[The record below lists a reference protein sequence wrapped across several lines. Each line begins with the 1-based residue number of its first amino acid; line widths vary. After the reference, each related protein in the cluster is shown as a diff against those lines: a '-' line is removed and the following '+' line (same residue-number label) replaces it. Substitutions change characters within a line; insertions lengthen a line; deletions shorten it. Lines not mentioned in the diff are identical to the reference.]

1 MTDLAREQRR
11 LAALAKFEVMDTPRE
26 SAFDE
31 LAELVAAICEAPIGV
46 VNLIGECR
54 QFFKAEVGLGVR
66 ETPLDTSFCAH
77 ALLEKDFLLVPD
89 ATADPRFACN
99 PLVTGEPHIRFYA
112 GALLKTDEG
121 LPIGTLCVLDYQP
134 RQLSDV
140 QIRSIRVLARQVMAQ
155 LEQRLAARQVAASE
169 ARQRAIMDSAQDFAI
184 VTTDLDGHIVEWTS
198 GAKNVL
204 GWSRDEVIGKS
215 ASILFTD
222 VDISAGRLV
231 LDLAQAH
238 EEGRAS
244 VEHWMVRKDGR
255 PILAVDVTSPLRDQH
270 GQHVGYVKVL
280 RDRTEAHAADEAL
293 REVEARATDRLQ
305 ANEEKWRSLFK
316 TLEEGFILA
325 RVVRDA
331 DGRICDWRY
340 EEVND
345 AWYDLVGIERG
356 TAIGKTIRDLFPGI
370 EDVWVNEFAD
380 VVDTGEAKRFTR
392 QVGGLDRWY
401 DGVCQPVGEDRFTV
415 IFLEVTDRIRAEKK
429 REALTD
435 IGHVLSEVSDMEHAI
450 DQATEIVAKTLGV
463 VRAGYGTLDADGEM
477 ITVPEHWTA
486 DGCPRLVGQYRVD
499 DYGDYAI
506 DLRAGRP
513 VVIPDV
519 RHDPRTS
526 PRADIFESLA
536 VRTMINLPMVEN
548 GRTVAIFFVNDNV
561 PRQWTTQQVAFVA
574 EAASRIRV
582 AIERRRAEQDLRESE
597 SFMRS
602 VLAAST
608 DCIKVLDLNGD
619 LTFMSDGG
627 MKVMEIS
634 DFNAVK
640 GCFWP
645 SFLKNDGVGLG
656 KEALAAA
663 RAGRSAH
670 FEIAAD
676 TFLGTPKFW
685 SVSVSPIFGENGEVV
700 RILSVSRDHTT
711 LQEAR
716 EQQLLLNGE
725 LSHRLKN
732 VLAIVQS
739 IANQTLRDAVTLE
752 DASAAFSSRLASLGR
767 ATDVLTATS
776 WEASDLDTVLE
787 AGLAAV
793 ADKRDRIAINGPA
806 VRLNPQSALALTL
819 AVHELVTNALKYGAL
834 SNHTGTVTLTW
845 EVSGSDANPEFT
857 LLWQERDGPIVSPPT
872 RRGFGTR
879 LIERSLRSY
888 FRGETVL
895 SYPPEGV
902 EFWIKA
908 PLAGAGELVTV

>member
-1 MTDLAREQRR
+1 
-11 LAALAKFEVMDTPRE
+11 MDTPRE

-77 ALLEKDFLLVPD
+77 ALLEQDFLLVPD

-112 GALLKTDEG
+112 GALLKADDG

-198 GAKNVL
+198 GAMNVL

-222 VDISAGRLV
+222 VDINAGRLA

-255 PILAVDVTSPLRDQH
+255 PILAVDVTSPLMDQH

-293 REVEARATDRLQ
+293 REVEACATDRLQ
-305 ANEEKWRSLFK
+305 ANEEKWRTLFK

-325 RVVRDA
+325 KVVRDA
-331 DGRICDWRY
+331 DGRIFDWRY

-370 EDVWVNEFAD
+370 EDVWVNEFAE
-380 VVDTGEAKRFTR
+380 VVGTGEAKRFTR

-415 IFLEVTDRIRAEKK
+415 IFLEVTDRIRAERK

-435 IGHVLSEVSDMEHAI
+435 IGHVLSEASDMDHAI

-536 VRTMINLPMVEN
+536 VRTMINLPVVEN

-608 DCIKVLDLNGD
+608 DCIKVLNLNGD

-806 VRLNPQSALALTL
+806 VHLNPQSALALTL
-819 AVHELVTNALKYGAL
+819 AIHELVTNALKYGAL

-857 LLWQERDGPIVSPPT
+857 LLWQERDGPIVSPPA

-902 EFWIKA
+902 EFRIKA
-908 PLAGAGELVTV
+908 PLAGAGELVTT